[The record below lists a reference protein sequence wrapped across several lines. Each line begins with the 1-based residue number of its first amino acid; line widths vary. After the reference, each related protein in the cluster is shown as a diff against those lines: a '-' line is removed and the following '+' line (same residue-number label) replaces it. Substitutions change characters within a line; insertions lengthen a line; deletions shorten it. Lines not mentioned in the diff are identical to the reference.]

1 MNPVRYI
8 LGYEEAVKKD
18 DLVAMRRCQDS
29 EYYVQFLRESRKKLD
44 EILKMGVSESKI
56 REGQLTIWDFMG
68 G

>member
-1 MNPVRYI
+1 MNPVSDI
-8 LGYEEAVKKD
+8 LVYVEAFYKD
-18 DLVAMRRCQDS
+18 DFVSMIRCHDS
-29 EYYVQFLRESRKKLD
+29 EYYVLFLRESRKKLD